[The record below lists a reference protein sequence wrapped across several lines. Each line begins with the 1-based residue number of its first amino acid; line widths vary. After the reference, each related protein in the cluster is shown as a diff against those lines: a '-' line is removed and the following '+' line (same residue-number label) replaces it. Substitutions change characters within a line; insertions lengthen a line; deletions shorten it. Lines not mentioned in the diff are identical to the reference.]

1 MNAQFDLTD
10 SSNLSAKKRMG
21 KASWKVGRILYL
33 ALVLVG
39 TIVAYFLPSLPY
51 QPAVV
56 PFQVDDGLP
65 VCRLWDD
72 EGF

>member
-10 SSNLSAKKRMG
+10 SSNLSAKKRIG
-21 KASWKVGRILYL
+21 QSIVEGRSHSLLGARPYRHDCRL
-33 ALVLVG
+33 LSP
-39 TIVAYFLPSLPY
+39 VAPLPA
-51 QPAVV
+51 AVV